1 MGEIPGAPNH
11 NRSHQRSLTADH
23 HDECNSCEKVWTL
36 QDYQNVMQ
44 RHRIGKCYGKM
55 EAADLGQVCHK
66 ISICKGKKK
75 QYLWNATNQNQRTI
89 KWVTLYIHRMN
100 TMQLWKL
107 KKKKTMNLTRKVMSK
122 RKCISVQYNHSL
134 ICTFFLLNCT
144 LIKR

>member
-36 QDYQNVMQ
+36 QDYQNVIQ

-66 ISICKGKKK
+66 LSICKGKKK
-75 QYLWNATNQNQRTI
+75 TI
-89 KWVTLYIHRMN
+89 FMKCYKSKSKDN
-100 TMQLWKL
+100 K
-107 KKKKTMNLTRKVMSK
+107 MSN
-122 RKCISVQYNHSL
+122 SVYS
-134 ICTFFLLNCT
+134 
-144 LIKR
+144 